1 MKKLWLILMLL
12 APVQLIHAQE
22 VHHAPT
28 VEQCRADQKLWGSR
42 LLVPNHAGVAHVS
55 YDELE
60 GWIVQMLTCH
70 VVDPAFQRRYDDTN
84 SEIDSEQ
91 KSRLLNFI
99 FRHNLLG
106 QFIAEDAQGKR

>member
-1 MKKLWLILMLL
+1 MKQVCLFAL
-12 APVQLIHAQE
+12 ALNPFNWIAAQE

-60 GWIVQMLTCH
+60 GWIVQMITCH
-70 VVDPAFQRRYDDTN
+70 VVGPAFQRRYDDTN
-84 SEIDSEQ
+84 SEIASEQ